1 MWQYKCIICGSLKF
15 YCMILELLLFTG
27 NGPKCSLAPSVG
39 ALCLTSAARSCEEW
53 LGKRLA
59 ETQQS
64 SGLKYI
70 TSSDAMRNT
79 YVPQLVIWDAETRI
93 FTTLTDTTRPQCE
106 QRGGNQLEV
115 HLFPT
120 SKQGKQSQC
129 EHSQHG
135 SWPRKVGHSVP
146 GHQLSTA
153 DSAFLFSA
161 QFDIHVLEKCGGDR
175 ISL

>member
-1 MWQYKCIICGSLKF
+1 
-15 YCMILELLLFTG
+15 MILELLLFTG

-59 ETQQS
+59 ERQQS

>member
-1 MWQYKCIICGSLKF
+1 
-15 YCMILELLLFTG
+15 MILELLLFTG

-59 ETQQS
+59 ERQQS

-70 TSSDAMRNT
+70 TSSVAMRNT
-79 YVPQLVIWDAETRI
+79 YVPQLVIMGCRDPF
-93 FTTLTDTTRPQCE
+93 FTTLTELFNTTRPQCE

-161 QFDIHVLEKCGGDR
+161 QFDIHVLEKCGRVGDR
-175 ISL
+175 IAL